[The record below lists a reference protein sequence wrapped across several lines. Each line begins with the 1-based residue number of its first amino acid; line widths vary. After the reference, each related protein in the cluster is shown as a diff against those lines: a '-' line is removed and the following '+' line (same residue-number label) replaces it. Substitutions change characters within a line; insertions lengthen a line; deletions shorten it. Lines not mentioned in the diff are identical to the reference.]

1 MLIRQIKA
9 NVQLNYFLVYLLKTN
24 TLNCSCTPGEFF
36 EFTRQSIILLVT
48 LSGVFFVATA
58 SYRRRRCWDEWVSEC
73 NNRILIL
80 IQVWSGVSQCYLLF
94 IYEYLS
100 SSTFA
105 LDTQLS
111 SALLWFLA
119 YSHQS
124 IVFSSCRDTTEDSR
138 RQWTSHN
145 HFRIVAI
152 KNISFPSRNILIGVT
167 GASWNSEKIFFHF
180 KREQFTV

>member
-1 MLIRQIKA
+1 MLRW
-9 NVQLNYFLVYLLKTN
+9 V
-24 TLNCSCTPGEFF
+24 S
-36 EFTRQSIILLVT
+36 
-48 LSGVFFVATA
+48 
-58 SYRRRRCWDEWVSEC
+58 EWVSEC

-105 LDTQLS
+105 LDTRLS

-152 KNISFPSRNILIGVT
+152 KNKSFPCRNILIGVI
-167 GASWNSEKIFFHF
+167 GASWNSEKTFFHF
-180 KREQFTV
+180 KRAVYCLNQWNWWISFTDNRNAGVSG

>member
-1 MLIRQIKA
+1 MHPRWILWVYSAVDNSVSDTERGFFCGYCLLQEAKMLR
-9 NVQLNYFLVYLLKTN
+9 
-24 TLNCSCTPGEFF
+24 
-36 EFTRQSIILLVT
+36 
-48 LSGVFFVATA
+48 
-58 SYRRRRCWDEWVSEC
+58 WVSEC
-73 NNRILIL
+73 NNRLLIL

-124 IVFSSCRDTTEDSR
+124 IVFSSCRDTTEDNR

-152 KNISFPSRNILIGVT
+152 KNISFPCRNILIGVI
-167 GASWNSEKIFFHF
+167 GASWNSEKTFFHF